1 MKVICAG
8 QSALAWRSPLS
19 MPISTSVSAK
29 AKYAHGFR
37 PDRCADETGRRANG
51 RDVGSYVLFMVI
63 ADETDDALAPNGN
76 TTKRARMKRR

>member
-8 QSALAWRSPLS
+8 QATLAWRSPPG
-19 MPISTSVSAK
+19 MPILTSVSARR
-29 AKYAHGFR
+29 KYTHGFR
-37 PDRCADETGRRANG
+37 PDRCADETGRRQTG

-63 ADETDDALAPNGN
+63 ADETAMPLVQNGN